1 MELAPIIL
9 FVYNRP
15 WHTERTLQALKLN
28 HLANQS
34 KLYVYCDGPKADASE
49 ETRKKIDEVRAL
61 VANGDWCKEVI
72 LRERAENRGLAA
84 NVIEGI
90 TEVINEHGRV
100 IVLEDDLITAP
111 YFLTYCNEGL
121 DLYKDVSNVY
131 SINGYQFPM
140 QVDEADTFLSPQA
153 TSSWGWATW
162 KDRWEHFEIEA
173 TQKDTIVSSD
183 HLTRRFN
190 LADYNYVGMLNNK
203 NSWAI
208 RWYYTAFLR
217 NGLGLFP
224 TQTLVENI
232 GFDGSGEH
240 CSIVDYEQR
249 LWNSKIE
256 LSRKDKINI
265 SYYKKTLDFFSEA
278 KKTSQPVEAP
288 KSHSALN
295 YFSKIFKKKA

>member
-72 LRERAENRGLAA
+72 LRERNENRGLAA

-140 QVDEADTFLSPQA
+140 QVDEADTF
-153 TSSWGWATW
+153 
-162 KDRWEHFEIEA
+162 F
-173 TQKDTIVSSD
+173 
-183 HLTRRFN
+183 
-190 LADYNYVGMLNNK
+190 
-203 NSWAI
+203 
-208 RWYYTAFLR
+208 
-217 NGLGLFP
+217 
-224 TQTLVENI
+224 
-232 GFDGSGEH
+232 
-240 CSIVDYEQR
+240 
-249 LWNSKIE
+249 
-256 LSRKDKINI
+256 
-265 SYYKKTLDFFSEA
+265 
-278 KKTSQPVEAP
+278 
-288 KSHSALN
+288 
-295 YFSKIFKKKA
+295 